1 MTMSQTNMENQIS
14 SFFEKIK
21 NSYMKYKSY
30 VVIVIKELLPLFPN
44 TYLQQK
50 KLTWAMHV

>member
-44 TYLQQK
+44 TYLQQN
-50 KLTWAMHV
+50 KLTWAMYV

>member
-14 SFFEKIK
+14 SFFEKKKI
-21 NSYMKYKSY
+21 SYMKYKSY

-50 KLTWAMHV
+50 ELTWAMHV

>member
-1 MTMSQTNMENQIS
+1 
-14 SFFEKIK
+14 
-21 NSYMKYKSY
+21 MKYKSY

-50 KLTWAMHV
+50 ELTWAMHV

>member
-50 KLTWAMHV
+50 KLTWAMHI

>member
-14 SFFEKIK
+14 SFFEKKK